1 MILTGGECPNW
12 GASELNLNKRDLYE
26 CPNCRLV
33 CAADGL
39 LAAVMPLLGAGEF
52 REPNIAARWVGL
64 GVVWAQANPPLPGPR
79 AAVLDREELD
89 RHRSPLNHCDILEP
103 Q

>member
-52 REPNIAARWVGL
+52 REPKTAAVWDGV
-64 GVVWAQANPPLPGPR
+64 GVVRARGDLPLPDLN
-79 AAVLDREELD
+79 AAPFDHKALAQYMASLLDPKQ
-89 RHRSPLNHCDILEP
+89 PL